1 MRNAFPKLTLAC
13 LVLLLLPA
21 LGIAAVAGLDSL
33 TNAALARALDY
44 LELRPEEL
52 GFDKFYAPD
61 DTFRLAVVEGLM
73 ADPLSLPGWQD
84 ALVADLTAAQRDP
97 ATLLARLGNLL
108 AVEPPVQPA
117 GLPAFGAFPLP
128 APAPSA
134 WLPTPGGGSA
144 ATDDDRK
151 RGARAMRK
159 QLERAIDAFVDSL
172 RVAEADLDRAFA
184 GLSAA
189 DRDSLLLIAPAFWA
203 GWDDEDPTALTL
215 RGALH
220 RELGVAADTVGLAI
234 DENLVLDLAARVDRA
249 ALIAAAQ
256 RFQAALAA
264 LLAAGDPEA
273 PLPARKHMDGVVG
286 AIVGSRETPWGL
298 LVLGGPGPNRYET
311 AALAK
316 IAFLIEPGGED
327 VYRGRAASAV
337 GGLVRP
343 FGALVDLAG
352 NDLYDSGAGAF
363 ALGGALLGVAALVD
377 AAGDDVYRG
386 GDGTLGAGFFG
397 VGLLADLAGADSF
410 TGGDFCQGAGAVGI
424 GLLVSTSGEAAPP
437 GLPPTPDAAFAAGL
451 RKVPPTAALPVRYDD
466 NDDYRAA
473 RYAQGF
479 ASTLGVGLLLD
490 VHGNEGYRTGGRH
503 LFGYHLPNDF
513 QSLAQG
519 YSIGMRAR
527 AAGGVGIL
535 IDSEGNDAYVGEAY
549 AQGVGYWYS
558 VGLLHDGGGN
568 DAYHAVHYAQGAG
581 VHLAVGSLRDLGGDD
596 IYACRWGVT
605 QGVAHDLGVG
615 MLLDEGGNDY
625 YLVNN
630 GQGESITNSVGLFI
644 DGAGNDFYATF
655 AGGQGRGLR
664 ARDFAAPGIFLDL
677 EGKDAY
683 GPGSPGADGG
693 VWVQDAFG
701 VGMDLDREL
710 TLPEEA
716 PPAAIPTRE
725 DSLRSLDALFADA
738 SLWEV
743 LATRERVRK
752 ARAVLIARGDEAI
765 DYLVAKHL
773 PHKDASAR
781 DAIAEIAR
789 AHPDR
794 FAAQAGARVAGGD
807 ATLRESIALILGRAA
822 CRAGAPI
829 LTAMLADSANATF
842 RHGIITALGEVGDP
856 AAAPAIRPYLD
867 DPDERTRIRAVAAL
881 AALDDEAALPDL
893 VARFA
898 DPALTVRNAA
908 AVGLERFG
916 AEAVEPLAASLERD
930 AAGGHP
936 GLRLR
941 TLGRL
946 ALALKR
952 AADPAAGEALARA
965 RATLLAAF
973 EATLP
978 SLSPP
983 ALAAAADA
991 LLALEEPALAAR
1003 VAQRLERA
1011 VDPQLVRCR
1020 DRARVA
1026 AERR

>member
-1 MRNAFPKLTLAC
+1 MRNRRFALALGLGLTLAA
-13 LVLLLLPA
+13 VAPA
-21 LGIAAVAGLDSL
+21 AAQVAGLDSL
-33 TNAALARALDY
+33 ANAALLRGLEL

-52 GFDKFYAPD
+52 GFDKFYVPD
-61 DTFRLAVVEGLM
+61 DTFRLAAVEAIM

-84 ALVADLTAAQRDP
+84 ALVADLTAAQGDP
-97 ATLLARLGNLL
+97 AALLARLGNLL

-117 GLPAFGAFPLP
+117 GLPAFRAFPLP
-128 APAPSA
+128 KRAPST
-134 WLPTPGGGSA
+134 WLTAPGGGSA
-144 ATDDDRK
+144 AERADRD
-151 RGARAMRK
+151 RGARAQRK
-159 QLERAIDAFVDSL
+159 QLERAVDVFVDSL
-172 RVAEADLDRAFA
+172 RAAERDLERAFA

-189 DRDSLLLIAPAFWA
+189 DRERLLLIAPAFWA
-203 GWDDEDPTALTL
+203 GWDSEDPTALAL

-220 RELGVAADTVGLAI
+220 RELAIAADTVGIAI

-249 ALIAAAQ
+249 ALIVAAQ
-256 RFQAALAA
+256 RFQAALTA
-264 LLAAGDPEA
+264 LLTAGDPA
-273 PLPARKHMDGVVG
+273 ALPPARKHLEGVTG
-286 AIVGSRETPWGL
+286 AIVGARKTPWGL
-298 LVLGGPGPNRYET
+298 LVLGGPGPNRYEP

-316 IAFLIEPGGED
+316 IAFLIEPGGND
-327 VYRGRAASAV
+327 VYEGRAASAL
-337 GGLVRP
+337 GGLLRP
-343 FGALVDLAG
+343 FGALVDLGG
-352 NDLYDSGAGAF
+352 NDLYDAGAGAF

-386 GDGTLGAGFFG
+386 GDGTMGAGFFG

-410 TGGDFCQGAGAVGI
+410 TGGDFCQGAGAVGL
-424 GLLVSTSGEAAPP
+424 GLLVSTSGDAAPP
-437 GLPPTPDAAFAAGL
+437 GPPPTPDPAFAAGL

-490 VHGNEGYRTGGRH
+490 AHGNEGYRTGGRH

-519 YSIGMRAR
+519 FSIGMRAR
-527 AAGGVGIL
+527 AAGGIGIL
-535 IDSEGNDAYVGEAY
+535 IDEEGNDAYVGEAY

-558 VGLLHDGGGN
+558 LGLLHDGGGN
-568 DAYHAVHYAQGAG
+568 DAYHAIHYAQGAG
-581 VHLAVGSLRDLGGDD
+581 VHLAVGSLRDRGGDD

-605 QGVAHDLGVG
+605 QGTAHDLGVG

-644 DGAGNDFYATF
+644 DAGGNDYYATF

-664 ARDFAAPGIFLDL
+664 AREFAGPGIFLDL

-683 GPGSPGADGG
+683 GPGSPGADGSL
-693 VWVQDAFG
+693 WVQDAFG
-701 VGMDLDREL
+701 VGLDLEREL

-716 PPAAIPTRE
+716 PPAAVPTRE

-773 PHKDASAR
+773 PHRDASAR

-794 FAAQAGARVAGGD
+794 FAEQAGARVAEAD
-807 ATLRESIALILGRAA
+807 ATLRESIALLLGRAR

-829 LTAMLADSANATF
+829 LAAMLADSTNAKF
-842 RHGIITALGEVGDP
+842 RHGVIAALGEVGDA

-881 AALDDEAALPDL
+881 AALKDEAALPAL

-908 AVGLERFG
+908 AIGLERFG
-916 AEAVEPLAASLERD
+916 AAAVAPLADSLGSG
-930 AAGGHP
+930 AVGSHP
-936 GLRLR
+936 ALRLR

-946 ALALKR
+946 ALTLKG
-952 AADPAAGEALARA
+952 AEDPAGEAARVRALGALQASLEDAGASEAA
-965 RATLLAAF
+965 RIAAR
-973 EATLP
+973 
-978 SLSPP
+978 
-983 ALAAAADA
+983 DA
-991 LLALEEPALAAR
+991 LRALEPTAPAA
-1003 VAQRLERA
+1003 
-1011 VDPQLVRCR
+1011 P
-1020 DRARVA
+1020 
-1026 AERR
+1026 

>member
-1 MRNAFPKLTLAC
+1 MRSALLSFSFALIAVSLPLA
-13 LVLLLLPA
+13 PA
-21 LGIAAVAGLDSL
+21 AAEVAGLDSL
-33 TNAALARALDY
+33 ANAALARALDY
-44 LELRPEEL
+44 LELRPEGL

-61 DTFRLAVVEGLM
+61 DTFRLAAVEGLM

-134 WLPTPGGGSA
+134 WLPAPGGDPA
-144 ATDDDRK
+144 AAASDAAARAEK
-151 RGARAMRK
+151 SRGARAQRK

-172 RVAEADLDRAFA
+172 RTAEADLSRAFA
-184 GLSAA
+184 GLTPA

-203 GWDDEDPTALTL
+203 GWDSEDPTALDL

-220 RELGVAADTVGLAI
+220 REVGVAADTVGLAI

-264 LLAAGDPEA
+264 LLAAGDPDT

-286 AIVGSRETPWGL
+286 AIVGTRETPWGL
-298 LVLGGPGPNRYET
+298 LVLGGPGPNRYEVT
-311 AALAK
+311 ALAQ
-316 IAFLIEPGGED
+316 IAFLVEPGGND
-327 VYRGRAASAV
+327 VYAGRAASAL
-337 GGLVRP
+337 GGLTRP

-352 NDLYDSGAGAF
+352 NDLYDAGPGAF
-363 ALGGALLGVAALVD
+363 ALGGALLGVATLVD

-424 GLLVSTSGEAAPP
+424 GLLVSTSGDAAPP
-437 GLPPTPDAAFAAGL
+437 GPPPTPDAAFAAGL

-490 VHGNEGYRTGGRH
+490 AHGNEGYRTGGRH

-535 IDSEGNDAYVGEAY
+535 IDEEGNDAYVGEAY

-558 VGLLHDGGGN
+558 VGFLHDGGGN

-581 VHLAVGSLRDLGGDD
+581 VHLAVGSLRDRGGDD

-605 QGVAHDLGVG
+605 QGVAHDLGLG

-677 EGKDAY
+677 EGKDSY

-693 VWVQDAFG
+693 AWVQDAFG
-701 VGMDLDREL
+701 VGLDLAREL

-716 PPAAIPTRE
+716 PPVFAPTRE

-738 SLWEV
+738 SMWEV

-765 DYLVAKHL
+765 DYLVARHL
-773 PHKDASAR
+773 PHRDASAR
-781 DAIAEIAR
+781 DCIAEIAR
-789 AHPDR
+789 AHPGR
-794 FAAQAGARVAGGD
+794 FAAQVAARLPGAD

-822 CRAGAPI
+822 CRPGAPI
-829 LTAMLADSANATF
+829 LAAMLPDSTNAKF
-842 RHGIITALGEVGDP
+842 RHGIITALGEVGD
-856 AAAPAIRPYLD
+856 AGAAPAIRPSLD
-867 DPDERTRIRAVAAL
+867 DPAERTRIRAVAAL
-881 AALDDEAALPDL
+881 AALKDEAALPAI
-893 VARFA
+893 VARLD

-908 AVGLERFG
+908 ALALERFG
-916 AEAVEPLAASLERD
+916 APAVAPLAESLGE
-930 AAGGHP
+930 AGAGHP
-936 GLRLR
+936 ALRLR

-946 ALALKR
+946 ALVLQ
-952 AADPAAGEALARA
+952 AAVDAEGQVARA
-965 RATLLAAF
+965 RAQAA
-973 EATLP
+973 LQ
-978 SLSPP
+978 
-983 ALAAAADA
+983 AAAADA
-991 LLALEEPALAAR
+991 AATEPARLAGR
-1003 VAQRLERA
+1003 DGLRA
-1011 VDPQLVRCR
+1011 IEQAAT
-1020 DRARVA
+1020 RARA
-1026 AERR
+1026 SQ